1 LERQGGAAAAAAP
14 SGEDLLSGPRRQVE
28 TLLGGIADR
37 ALRERALDLARR
49 HRDDWRELYLDRLG
63 REEDPRVL
71 TLLADALAEDG
82 GETAARDLV
91 RLLDGVVSQ
100 PHRQPA
106 LFTWLAERAA
116 GDDALRRRNP
126 LRLLQQILA
135 APHREELTPF
145 RQRLK
150 ALAESGGTLPR
161 LLPELTEEQAEA
173 AREAVHRAAGLEEYQ
188 REALERAVEIRFPA
202 LQQRQGGAQV
212 LWALPSS
219 IGAKKAELEHL
230 TRRELPANR
239 KAIEEARAHGDL
251 RENFEYKAARQR
263 HEVLSAMATQ
273 LHRDL
278 SRARPLDLAAVEPSQ
293 VRVGTRVRLATGDAE
308 RTLTLLGPWES
319 DPERGVISY
328 ESELGQALLGKVVG
342 DEVEVEGRPARVAAL
357 EVAPEREPG

>member
-1 LERQGGAAAAAAP
+1 
-14 SGEDLLSGPRRQVE
+14 
-28 TLLGGIADR
+28 
-37 ALRERALDLARR
+37 
-49 HRDDWRELYLDRLG
+49 
-63 REEDPRVL
+63 
-71 TLLADALAEDG
+71 
-82 GETAARDLV
+82 
-91 RLLDGVVSQ
+91 
-100 PHRQPA
+100 
-106 LFTWLAERAA
+106 
-116 GDDALRRRNP
+116 
-126 LRLLQQILA
+126 
-135 APHREELTPF
+135 
-145 RQRLK
+145 
-150 ALAESGGTLPR
+150 
-161 LLPELTEEQAEA
+161 
-173 AREAVHRAAGLEEYQ
+173 VHRAAGLEEYQ